1 MKNAYSSRKIFI
13 PAFAVIIVVAII
25 MSSYFFNTLQKTFRL
40 RRDIE
45 SFHHLEEISVN
56 ISESLRLKFQKNW
69 YTVESL
75 SIFLESTNEDNFQ
88 NVQRFFQDKKYKWNV
103 NDLAFYTESG
113 KIYNEKGHQIE
124 KNQVSNY
131 LKIIDDINQVY
142 FLEGKIL
149 NYLYYTKSNLKIN
162 NEKIIAVSTSV
173 DLTTLF
179 KDCLSNN
186 FAKNAFACLLD
197 NYGNVIVGSTEGE
210 KSLGNNLFSFLKNCE
225 VETMGESFSID
236 ETLINGKSFTGK
248 ILNNNSNNKFYMV
261 SYPLE
266 AREKYEPVKCHLL
279 FIVPEETI
287 NDNHYDFS
295 GYVTRVSA
303 ILIIIICILMLI
315 VFLLAYKSKS
325 KLIQTSMKEHE
336 VSQNEKLKLALAM
349 AEQSNNAKTSFLSN
363 MSHDIRTPL
372 NAIISMT
379 DFALQEKNIS
389 PKINNYLEIIKKSS
403 NHLMQLINNVLD
415 ITRIESGK
423 LIIKQEP
430 FDLSSLIDDVTN
442 IVRSDCKKKKLTLY
456 TESSALEH
464 NMLVGDKLNLQ
475 RVLINL
481 LSNAVKF
488 TPELGSIW
496 FTIEEQKSLRAGT
509 SSLKFS
515 VEDTGF
521 GIKKENLDTIFRPF
535 IRENTEKTTNIEG
548 TGLGLA
554 ITKNLIESMGGCIH
568 VQSEENKGTKFV
580 VELFFPISSEK
591 VVNEK
596 KAKDEKRAGYDFGG
610 IKALVVEDNSINRQ
624 IIGVLLQHININFD
638 FAENGRIALE
648 KFNAA
653 PEKTY
658 DLVYMDI
665 QMPELNGY
673 ETTEALRNGEKLEG
687 HTIPIIAMT
696 ANVFDEDVEKCRK
709 VGMNAHIGKPID
721 PSQLAYV
728 TNQVLSRQDVENF
741 SDVVEK

>member
-45 SFHHLEEISVN
+45 SFRHLEEISVN
-56 ISESLRLKFQKNW
+56 ISENLRLKFQKNW

-149 NYLYYTKSNLKIN
+149 NYLYYTNSNLKIN

-225 VETMGESFSID
+225 VEIMGESFSID
-236 ETLINGKSFTGK
+236 ETLITGKSFTGK

-295 GYVTRVSA
+295 GYITRVSA

-415 ITRIESGK
+415 ITRIDS
-423 LIIKQEP
+423 
-430 FDLSSLIDDVTN
+430 
-442 IVRSDCKKKKLTLY
+442 
-456 TESSALEH
+456 
-464 NMLVGDKLNLQ
+464 
-475 RVLINL
+475 
-481 LSNAVKF
+481 
-488 TPELGSIW
+488 
-496 FTIEEQKSLRAGT
+496 
-509 SSLKFS
+509 
-515 VEDTGF
+515 
-521 GIKKENLDTIFRPF
+521 
-535 IRENTEKTTNIEG
+535 
-548 TGLGLA
+548 
-554 ITKNLIESMGGCIH
+554 
-568 VQSEENKGTKFV
+568 
-580 VELFFPISSEK
+580 
-591 VVNEK
+591 
-596 KAKDEKRAGYDFGG
+596 
-610 IKALVVEDNSINRQ
+610 
-624 IIGVLLQHININFD
+624 
-638 FAENGRIALE
+638 
-648 KFNAA
+648 
-653 PEKTY
+653 
-658 DLVYMDI
+658 
-665 QMPELNGY
+665 
-673 ETTEALRNGEKLEG
+673 
-687 HTIPIIAMT
+687 
-696 ANVFDEDVEKCRK
+696 
-709 VGMNAHIGKPID
+709 
-721 PSQLAYV
+721 
-728 TNQVLSRQDVENF
+728 
-741 SDVVEK
+741 